1 MTAWSKLY
9 AQHMCGPTCQGICPC
24 PDPPWKWKCN
34 QIPKSPKQVDSQMI
48 WQKPLPWGRKT
59 PSFGQI
65 PMFGPDWKCGYAYV
79 GDYD

>member
-1 MTAWSKLY
+1 MTAYYWKSCSSY
-9 AQHMCGPTCQGICPC
+9 CQGLCPC
-24 PDPPWKWKCN
+24 PEPPWLWKRN
-34 QIPKSPKQVDSQMI
+34 LKSRVKDVDPQMR